1 MSLGQKSGDESIGR
15 RYRSTA
21 FADARVVFLQW
32 LRFTGLY
39 WCKFGGAGMSGQWQ
53 NRMGTIRVS
62 AMIVVLIVVGI
73 LLFLRH

>member
-1 MSLGQKSGDESIGR
+1 METNPLDEGIGQR
-15 RYRSTA
+15 RLS
-21 FADARVVFLQW
+21 DARVVFLQW